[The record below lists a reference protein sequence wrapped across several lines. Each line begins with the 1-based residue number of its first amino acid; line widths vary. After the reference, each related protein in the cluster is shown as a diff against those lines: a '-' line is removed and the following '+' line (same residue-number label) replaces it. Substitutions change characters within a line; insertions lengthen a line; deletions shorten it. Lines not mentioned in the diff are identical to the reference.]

1 MMECDSM
8 HSAIEHQK
16 KYMSVYTMH
25 DWINIFRL
33 TCSKRNRKNAAPYN
47 VQELKYSDFINL
59 NALSKDILKNKT
71 KDSDGNKVNWLKVKC
86 FRFEKMSP
94 GVLKYRYDHSSP
106 YSEINVFGRR
116 RPKRYTILL

>member
-33 TCSKRNRKNAAPYN
+33 SRSKMNRKNAAPYN
-47 VQELKYSDFINL
+47 VQELKYSDFIHL

-71 KDSDGNKVNWLKVKC
+71 KDSD
-86 FRFEKMSP
+86 
-94 GVLKYRYDHSSP
+94 
-106 YSEINVFGRR
+106 
-116 RPKRYTILL
+116 